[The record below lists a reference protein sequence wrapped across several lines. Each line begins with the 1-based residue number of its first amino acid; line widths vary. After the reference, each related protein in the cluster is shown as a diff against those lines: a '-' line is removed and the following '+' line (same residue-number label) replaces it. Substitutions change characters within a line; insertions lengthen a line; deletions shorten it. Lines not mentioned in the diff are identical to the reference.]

1 MCKSVI
7 HINNENCK
15 LCKLNLIIPTYL
27 NLYTTLSST
36 QSSMRLDMTDMNPRP
51 EQLSLTPICL
61 LSSEEQLR
69 CDAGWAVWDLGKGGW
84 RRVFHFTQLPWEIPA
99 WEGVRLHYRRWGC
112 HPFLSRASRCSS
124 PPLILHLSFSRLPSF
139 CSLSS
144 AVHRLIL
151 WWQVFHRAVLG
162 VQVRPHRGPRW
173 ALWLLAPYWPLLW
186 AGKPG
191 ICPLQWEIPIHQ
203 VCGRWR
209 AGGHWLLCPVQLH
222 TR

>member
-15 LCKLNLIIPTYL
+15 LCKLNLIIPIYL
-27 NLYTTLSST
+27 NLYTILSST

-51 EQLSLTPICL
+51 EQPICL

-112 HPFLSRASRCSS
+112 HPFLSRASRRSCLLWSYISVSLLTSLPFAAS
-124 PPLILHLSFSRLPSF
+124 PRQCIDLFFDDKYSIEPSWECKFDHIEVRDGPFGFSPLIGRYCGQESPAYVRSSGRYLYIKFVADGELEAIGFSARYNF
-139 CSLSS
+139 T
-144 AVHRLIL
+144 
-151 WWQVFHRAVLG
+151 Q
-162 VQVRPHRGPRW
+162 
-173 ALWLLAPYWPLLW
+173 
-186 AGKPG
+186 
-191 ICPLQWEIPIHQ
+191 
-203 VCGRWR
+203 GR
-209 AGGHWLLCPVQLH
+209 
-222 TR
+222 